1 MYDVVI
7 IGAGPGG
14 MGASYSLLRGNNLL
28 LEAGTNRYHNRCVVS
43 KTTHCNKCIG
53 GCDTV
58 SGFGG
63 SFAPFH
69 ASKLSFPPSGK
80 RLAKIIGDEE
90 YLRVSKEVWNL
101 YKSMVNKSELE
112 YPTINK
118 DIQKLESSAMTLV
131 KYPVHV
137 ATESEH
143 TMFLDSFYDT
153 RVQRKNLDVLIN
165 SSIDLFQDINMK
177 DKTIKAGRCTI
188 GFNDIF
194 IATGRQGYKQTQY
207 FFDVYGVKRKHENI
221 NFGVRYMVPS
231 KYLNQISEL
240 HPDFKM
246 KFKTEDY
253 ELETFCFS
261 NSINGGKVDF
271 LRYDD
276 FLNIDGHIAVET
288 EGDKIENV
296 LYGNFAILYENCKQ
310 NISFKDFVHRINDM
324 KVDNFTRCAETFLS
338 FNNHSLLSR
347 FFSKEEY
354 KAIIDFSM
362 EVFDFMAKINN
373 VNIKDIIGETFV
385 YGPEV
390 ENIWG
395 EIETDS
401 SFKVANNIYAIGDC
415 TGLAQGIVSAMVMGY
430 KAGEMYS
437 KTLGSH

>member
-7 IGAGPGG
+7 IGAGPAG
-14 MGASYSLLRGNNLL
+14 MGAASSLLGNNLL
-28 LEAGTNRYHNRCVVS
+28 LEASVERNYNRCVVS
-43 KTTHCNKCIG
+43 KVTHCNKCAG
-53 GCDTV
+53 GCDTM

-63 SFAPFH
+63 CFAPFH

-101 YKSMVNKSELE
+101 YKYMTNKPELE

-143 TMFLDSFYDT
+143 KMFLESFYYL
-153 RVQRKNLDVLIN
+153 QREYLNIWIN
-165 SSIDLFQDINMK
+165 SNIDLFQGINMK
-177 DKTIKAGRCTI
+177 DKTVKVGRDI
-188 GFNDIF
+188 IEFNDIF
-194 IATGRQGYKQTQY
+194 IATGRRGYKQTQH
-207 FFDVYGVKRKHENI
+207 FFDAYGVKRKPENI
-221 NFGVRYMVPS
+221 NFGVRYMIPS
-231 KYLNQISEL
+231 KYLNQVSEL

-246 KFKTEDY
+246 NFKTEDY

-261 NSINGGKVDF
+261 NSVNGGKVDF

-288 EGDKIENV
+288 EGDKIKNE
-296 LYGNFAILYENCKQ
+296 LYGNFAVLYENCKQ
-310 NISFKDFVHRINDM
+310 NISFKDIIQRINDM
-324 KVDNFTRCAETFLS
+324 KVDNFTRCGETFSS
-338 FNNHSLLSR
+338 FNNHSSLLQ

-354 KAIIDFSM
+354 KTIIEFSM
-362 EVFDFMAKINN
+362 EIFDLIAKINS
-373 VNIKDIIGETFV
+373 VKIKDIIEKTFV
-385 YGPEV
+385 YGPEI

-395 EIETDS
+395 EVATDS
-401 SFKVANNIYAIGDC
+401 SFKLANNIYAIGDC

-437 KTLGSH
+437 KTLGSHQK